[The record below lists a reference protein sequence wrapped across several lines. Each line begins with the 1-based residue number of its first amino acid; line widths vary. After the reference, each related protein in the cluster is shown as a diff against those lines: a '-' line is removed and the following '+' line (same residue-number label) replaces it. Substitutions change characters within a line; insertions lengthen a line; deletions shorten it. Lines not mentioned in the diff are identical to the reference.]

1 MQVDGAFEEER
12 INNGQRYYANT
23 HHLHDLSVT
32 SSYQITRRWFASASF
47 VFTSGRPATYP
58 EYSYDM
64 RGMQIVSYSD
74 RNKYRL
80 PAYQRLDLSATYDG
94 FLNKK
99 KRIHP
104 TLTFAVYNAY
114 GHKNIYSVFYKK
126 DTPSELNN
134 NHVYGLYK
142 LSIIGVPI
150 PSVTLNL
157 KF

>member
-1 MQVDGAFEEER
+1 M
-12 INNGQRYYANT
+12 
-23 HHLHDLSVT
+23 T
-32 SSYQITRRWFASASF
+32 SNYQITRRWNASASF
-47 VFTSGRPATYP
+47 VLTSGRPATYP

-64 RGMQIVSYSD
+64 KGMQIVSYSE

-80 PAYQRLDLSATYDG
+80 PAYHRLDLSATYDG

-99 KRIHP
+99 RRVHP
-104 TLTFAVYNAY
+104 TLTFALYNAY

-126 DTPSELNN
+126 DTHSELNN
-134 NHVYGLYK
+134 FLAYGLYK